1 MKIPFLPRY
10 PFTNYEQLNI
20 DFLLEKTA
28 GLDSHITSNTER
40 ITTLEGRTDIIE
52 NRLDG
57 HDDDIG
63 DLKRRMTT
71 AEGDIDSLEDRM
83 GTAEGT
89 IADHTIDI
97 NDLKGR
103 MTTAEGDIS
112 GAKYDIIQI
121 NNEIIGL
128 RLDDGIIRKIIA
140 PQFNEEISYSRGFYV
155 LYSPAGD
162 STHLYIANQTTG
174 TGPFDP
180 AEWTQTDI
188 ATELQAINQLFSSL
202 SGQIVLIN
210 SRLNEVPI
218 VEANPGGTGAAL
230 NTIAIDN
237 TVYEIPSGGGG
248 SGSTVTP
255 NPTGTPIGDLYALD
269 IDGDIYAIQDS
280 VIANPVSAATDD
292 LEKIQI
298 GSTIYQVAPTI
309 DATLDDTSDNAIAN
323 SAVAD
328 AIDYINS
335 DITDL
340 TNAIGSTING
350 AESGSNYLNYGGFR
364 EAGKIN
370 LTPGTYIVIA
380 NIALSP
386 IGSGPYAT
394 LNDVHADFMACTDMS
409 DISHTMLPIKDSKL
423 FLNASGGT
431 SYTITNV
438 ITVDS
443 NTTVYFGFG
452 FGSTFGYCGKV
463 SNGIIAVRMK

>member
-1 MKIPFLPRY
+1 MKISFLPRY

-28 GLDSHITSNTER
+28 GLDSRITSNTER

-57 HDDDIG
+57 HDADIG

-97 NDLKGR
+97 NDLKNR
-103 MTTAEGDIS
+103 MGTAEGDIVTIK
-112 GAKYDIIQI
+112 GDIVTI
-121 NNEIIGL
+121 NGQVLNLITECDEIIKLIAQPYDEDTIYSTGMYCWL
-128 RLDDGIIRKIIA
+128 SDDNHLKLYRS
-140 PQFNEEISYSRGFYV
+140 ISNTS
-155 LYSPAGD
+155 
-162 STHLYIANQTTG
+162 

-180 AEWTQTDI
+180 TKWQETDV
-188 ATELQAINQLFSSL
+188 ATELMALNQSYSIAL
-202 SGQIVLIN
+202 GQIL
-210 SRLNEVPI
+210 SLNTRVNGIPI

-237 TVYEIPSGGGG
+237 TVYEITGGGG

-280 VIANPVSAATDD
+280 VVANPVSAATDD
-292 LEKIQI
+292 LEKVQI
-298 GSTIYQVAPTI
+298 GSTVYQVAPTI
-309 DATLDDTSDNAIAN
+309 DTTLDDTSDNAIAN
-323 SAVAD
+323 SAAAT
-328 AIDYINS
+328 AINNINS

-350 AESGSNYLNYGGFR
+350 APSGSQYINYGGFR

-394 LNDVHADFMACTDMS
+394 LDDVHADFMACTDMS

-423 FLNASGGT
+423 FINGIGST

-438 ITVDS
+438 ITVDED
-443 NTTVYFGFG
+443 TTVYFGFT
-452 FGSTFGYCGKV
+452 FGTSFGYCGKV

>member
-1 MKIPFLPRY
+1 MLLPFFNKY
-10 PFTNYEQLNI
+10 PYTNFEQLNI
-20 DFLLEKTA
+20 DWLLEKI
-28 GLDSHITSNTER
+28 GGFDSRITSNTER
-40 ITTLEGRTDIIE
+40 ITTLVGRTDIIE

-89 IADHTIDI
+89 IEDHTIDI

-103 MTTAEGDIS
+103 MGTAEGDIS
-112 GAKYDIIQI
+112 SAKYEIIQI

-140 PQFNEEISYSRGFYV
+140 PQFSEETSYSRGFYV
-155 LYSPAGD
+155 LYSPVGD

-180 AEWTQTDI
+180 TEWTQTDI

-237 TVYEIPSGGGG
+237 TVYEITGGGG

-280 VIANPVSAATDD
+280 VVANPVSAATDD
-292 LEKIQI
+292 LEKVQI
-298 GSTIYQVAPTI
+298 GSTVYQVAPTI
-309 DATLDDTSDNAIAN
+309 DTTLDDTSDNAIAN
-323 SAVAD
+323 SAVAT
-328 AIDYINS
+328 AIDNINS

-350 AESGSNYLNYGGFR
+350 VTSGSQYLNAGGFR

-386 IGSGPYAT
+386 ITSGPYAT
-394 LNDVHADFMACTDMS
+394 LDDVHAEFFACTDPARS
-409 DISHTMLPIKDSKL
+409 TATSLPIKDSKL
-423 FLNASGGT
+423 FLNTRGST

-438 ITVDS
+438 ITVEE
-443 NTTVYFGFG
+443 NTTVYFGFA
-452 FGSTFGYCGKV
+452 FGSSFGYCGKV